1 MGIIETIPITKT
13 ELTDIQEVMITLVN
27 SFPELPSQ
35 VKKDKIMFE
44 QLKSQKV
51 CMCMSTVSNPY
62 KITTYIDGSYISRY
76 RFKLVLQTMDVK
88 DEDRIESQEILSKIG
103 EWFEGRT
110 IVKADGTEY
119 EMGSYPAM
127 HDKRRITKIYK
138 NSVPKLVQR
147 LSANIEIT
155 EAVYTVEYYVQTDF

>member
-13 ELTDIQEVMITLVN
+13 ELTDVQEVMIALVN

-44 QLKSQKV
+44 QLKPKKV

-62 KITTYIDGSYISRY
+62 KVTTYIDGSYISRY

-88 DEDRIESQEILSKIG
+88 DEDRIDSQGILSKIG

-110 IVKADGTEY
+110 IVKADGAEY
-119 EMGSYPAM
+119 EMGNYPAM
-127 HDKRRITKIYK
+127 QDKRRITKIYK

-147 LSANIEIT
+147 LPANIEIT

>member
-76 RFKLVLQTMDVK
+76 RLD
-88 DEDRIESQEILSKIG
+88 SS
-103 EWFEGRT
+103 
-110 IVKADGTEY
+110 
-119 EMGSYPAM
+119 
-127 HDKRRITKIYK
+127 KRRKTYK
-138 NSVPKLVQR
+138 
-147 LSANIEIT
+147 
-155 EAVYTVEYYVQTDF
+155 

>member
-1 MGIIETIPITKT
+1 MGIVETIPITKT
-13 ELTDIQEVMITLVN
+13 ELTDIQQTMITLVN

-35 VKKDKIMFE
+35 VKKDGILFE
-44 QLKSQKV
+44 QLKPKKV

-62 KITTYIDGSYISRY
+62 KITTYIDGSYVSRY

-88 DEDRIESQEILSKIG
+88 DEDRIDSQGILSKIG

-110 IVKADGTEY
+110 IVKSDRTSY
-119 EMGSYPAM
+119 EMGNYPTM
-127 HDKRRITKIYK
+127 QDRRRITKIYK

-147 LSANIEIT
+147 LLPNIEIT
-155 EAVYTVEYYVQTDF
+155 EAIYTVEYYVQTDF